1 MKGRENITEVS
12 LVKKKAMKRTAE
24 IMIKSNRKVFIK
36 EGIFNAVGSGV
47 GVGIDMKKIGESL
60 L

>member
-24 IMIKSNRKVFIK
+24 IMMKSNRKVFIK

-47 GVGIDMKKIGESL
+47 GVGIET
-60 L
+60 